1 MAIIK
6 RANQFNP
13 ESEPIDN
20 YNKNLKNT
28 VGDFLANPASRALIA
43 LIVIFSLGLIFNAD
57 GAFYKLGTH
66 RDALRQASVFGILA
80 CGMTL
85 VIISGGIELAV
96 GSVACLTSVLFAIF
110 TIWWDMP
117 AWLAILASMAIGSLT
132 GLISGALI
140 TKLNFQPFIA
150 TLAMYTFARGLARLI
165 TEGKKV
171 STYIQTPSG
180 EFITKDLPPIFRQI
194 DRRILGDNLNI
205 VTIIFLVC
213 LVISWFLLTESKWG
227 RQIYAIGG
235 NEEAARLYGVPI
247 AKSKTLVYIY
257 CGFLSAIAGIC
268 IAAQTQQGNPA
279 AATGYELTAIAMS
292 VIGGTSLAG
301 GKGGMGLTLL
311 GILTITYMEKIL
323 SINAV
328 PEALRE
334 MVTGVIIVV
343 AVLTQR
349 KTR

>member
-1 MAIIK
+1 MATTKDAVKI
-6 RANQFNP
+6 QQSP
-13 ESEPIDN
+13 ESSEASGTGFK
-20 YNKNLKNT
+20 YALT
-28 VGDFLANPASRALIA
+28 EFLANPASRALIA
-43 LIVIFSLGLIFNAD
+43 LVFIIFLGIIFNAD
-57 GAFYKLGTH
+57 GAFFKMGTH
-66 RDALRQASVFGILA
+66 RDALRQASVYGILA

-85 VIISGGIELAV
+85 VIISGGIDLAV

-110 TIWWDMP
+110 TIWWELP
-117 AWLAILASMAIGSLT
+117 AWLAILLAMAIGCLT
-132 GLISGALI
+132 GLISGTLI
-140 TKLNFQPFIA
+140 SKVKFQPFIA

-165 TEGKKV
+165 TDGKKV
-171 STYIQTPSG
+171 STYVQTASG
-180 EFITKDLPPIFRQI
+180 DFILKQLPPIFRQI
-194 DRRILGDNLNI
+194 DTRILDDNLNI

-213 LVISWFLLTESKWG
+213 LILTWLLLTESKWG

-235 NEEAARLYGVPI
+235 NEEAARLYGVPV
-247 AKSKTLVYIY
+247 AKSKTLVYVY
-257 CGFLSAIAGIC
+257 CGFLCAIAGIC

-292 VIGGTSLAG
+292 VIGGTSMSG
-301 GKGGMGLTLL
+301 GKGGIGLTLL
-311 GILTITYMEKIL
+311 GILTIAYMEKIL